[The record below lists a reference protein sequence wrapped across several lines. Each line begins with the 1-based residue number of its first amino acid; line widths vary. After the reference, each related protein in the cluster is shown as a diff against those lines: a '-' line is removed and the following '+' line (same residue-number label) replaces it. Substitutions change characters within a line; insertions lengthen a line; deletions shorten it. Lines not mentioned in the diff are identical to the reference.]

1 METSKI
7 IVLTPEE
14 LKGFAEEAATKAVER
29 ATGAKDA
36 PEAPNTPT
44 RFVYGLRG
52 IRELFGV
59 SHPTAQK
66 YKNTFL
72 APAIMQR
79 GRKIVVDVAKAI
91 ELYRSNTDHPTG
103 SNAKPIAR

>member
-1 METSKI
+1 MEESK
-7 IVLTPEE
+7 VVVMTPAE
-14 LKGFAEEAATKAVER
+14 LKEFAADVVRE
-29 ATGAKDA
+29 ATGNKGNATSEPAAAK
-36 PEAPNTPT
+36 

-52 IRELFGV
+52 IRNLFNV

-79 GRKIVVDVAKAI
+79 GRKIVVDVDLAM
-91 ELYRSNTDHPTG
+91 ELYKNSV
-103 SNAKPIAR
+103 K